1 MVRQLTKNDIHCRY
15 DIAETLS
22 NIMRRFTKRLIS
34 TLLIGS
40 IPLSADFEPF
50 PPTPEG
56 QPYSNEVAFQA
67 LSNYADLAWEMY
79 SDSVREVIRFN
90 MAVYAF
96 RKDPGIDTFEN
107 AKRLWVEARK
117 TYGRTEA
124 FRFSDTPI
132 DELELEILINA
143 WPVDESYID
152 YTREDPNSGIV
163 NQPDN
168 YPKINSVVLPR
179 LNEKGGKANVSTGW
193 HVIEF
198 LLWGQDFNEAG
209 PGTRSWTDYTTGNN
223 ADRRMKYLVTATE
236 ILRSHLVLISDEWS
250 PFNYDGHPGE
260 FFLRR
265 PSRIIRTAMRGIAS
279 LAGEEIASERL
290 AAAQRSRYQ
299 EDEHS
304 CFSDT
309 THNDLVANME
319 GLESVLFGK
328 YTSSS
333 GKVTIAEKGIIDIIA
348 SADATLAGTIRS
360 QFYTAKEYIET
371 IPAPFDQAIVAP
383 EESQEYQSIRKAVEA
398 LWEFVYSMSDAEEV
412 MGLDLRIR

>member
-1 MVRQLTKNDIHCRY
+1 MC
-15 DIAETLS
+15 
-22 NIMRRFTKRLIS
+22 
-34 TLLIGS
+34 
-40 IPLSADFEPF
+40 ADFEPF

-56 QPYSNEVAFQA
+56 QPYSNEIAFQA

-96 RKDPGIDTFEN
+96 RKDPGPETFET
-107 AKRLWVEARK
+107 AKRLWVKARK
-117 TYGRTEA
+117 SYGRTEA

-143 WPVDESYID
+143 WPIDESYID
-152 YTREDPNSGIV
+152 YTRDNPISGII
-163 NQPDN
+163 NQPVA

-179 LNEKGGKANVSTGW
+179 LNEKGGEANVSTGW

-198 LLWGQDFNEAG
+198 LLWGQDFNNEG
-209 PGTRSWTDYTTGNN
+209 PGSRPWTDYTTAAN

-236 ILRSHLVLISDEWS
+236 ILRSHLVIISDEWS

-265 PSRIIRTAMRGIAS
+265 PSRIIRTSMRGIAS
-279 LAGEEIASERL
+279 LAGREIASERL
-290 AAAQRSRYQ
+290 AAAQRSRSQ

-319 GLESVLFGK
+319 GLESVLFGR
-328 YTSSS
+328 YTNTS
-333 GKVTIAEKGIIDIIA
+333 GKVTIDEKGIIDIIA
-348 SADATLAGTIRS
+348 SADVSLAETIKS
-360 QFYTAKEYIET
+360 QFHTAKKRIES
-371 IPAPFDQAIVAP
+371 IPTPFDQAIMAP
-383 EESQEYQSIRKAVEA
+383 DGTPEHQSIRNAVEA
-398 LWEFVYSMSDAEEV
+398 LWEFVYSMSDAEEI
-412 MGLDLRIR
+412 MGLDARPR

>member
-1 MVRQLTKNDIHCRY
+1 M
-15 DIAETLS
+15 
-22 NIMRRFTKRLIS
+22 MRPFVKRLVFA
-34 TLLIGS
+34 LLVGFG
-40 IPLSADFEPF
+40 PAFADFEPF

-56 QPYSNEVAFQA
+56 QPYSNEIAFQA
-67 LSNYADLAWEMY
+67 LSNYADIAWEMY

-96 RKDPGIDTFEN
+96 RKDPGPDTFEN
-107 AKRLWVEARK
+107 AKRLWVQARK
-117 TYGRTEA
+117 SYGRTEA

-152 YTREDPNSGIV
+152 YTRDDPNSGII
-163 NQPDN
+163 NQPEA

-179 LNEKGGKANVSTGW
+179 LNEKGGEANVSTGW

-198 LLWGQDFNEAG
+198 LLWGQDYNDQG
-209 PGTRSWTDYTTGNN
+209 PGTRPWTDYTTGKN

-236 ILRSHLVLISDEWS
+236 ILRSHLVVISDEWS

-265 PSRIIRTAMRGIAS
+265 PSRIIRTTMRGIAS
-279 LAGEEIASERL
+279 LAGREVASERL
-290 AAAQRSRYQ
+290 AAAQRSGSQ

-333 GKVTIAEKGIIDIIA
+333 GKVTIDEKGIIDII
-348 SADATLAGTIRS
+348 STADIPLAETIES
-360 QFYTAKEYIET
+360 QFYTAKKQIEA
-371 IPAPFDQAIVAP
+371 IPTPFDQAIVAP
-383 EESQEYQSIRKAVEA
+383 EGSPEYQSIRKAIET
-398 LWEFVYSMSDAEEV
+398 LWEFVYSMSDAEEI
-412 MGLDLRIR
+412 MGLDARFR